1 MIVLHGNSVSPYV
14 RKVLVALAI
23 KQLEFE
29 QIQQMPYSGD
39 PEFFKISPL
48 GKIPALQD
56 GDLNLCDS
64 SVICEYLEDNYPDIP
79 TYPTDAKTKAKARWI
94 EELAGSKVT
103 ELASGIFFQRF
114 MRPMFLNQETDEAL
128 VDKIINKQ
136 LPPIL
141 DYIESVLPK
150 KGFLFGSLT
159 IADIS
164 IVSPFINAGYANY
177 QVDAARWPVFTA
189 FMERV
194 KQHDIVAP
202 LLLKEAAILGL

>member
-14 RKVLVALAI
+14 RKVLTALAI
-23 KQLEFE
+23 KKLDFE

-39 PEFFKISPL
+39 PGYLKISPL

-64 SVICEYLEDNYPDIP
+64 TVICEYLEDSYPEVAV
-79 TYPTDAKTKAKARWI
+79 YPRDPKAKAKARWI

-128 VDKIINKQ
+128 VTKIIEKQ

-141 DYIESVLPK
+141 DYIESILPK
-150 KGFLFGSLT
+150 EGFLFGELT

-164 IVSPFINAGYANY
+164 IVSPFINAAYANY
-177 QVDAARWPVFTA
+177 HVDAARWPIFSG
-189 FMERV
+189 FIERV
-194 KQHDIVAP
+194 KGHEVIAP
-202 LLLKEAAILGL
+202 LLATEAAILGL